1 MGLFCTSNMDDY
13 LWSKSTNDMKL
24 LSFLFSFAIF
34 SLSAQNYWQQEVNYK
49 IDVELNDTSNTL
61 IGAEEFEYVNN
72 SPDTLSFLY
81 IHLWPNAYK
90 NGETD
95 LAKQQYQN
103 GKQEG

>member
-1 MGLFCTSNMDDY
+1 
-13 LWSKSTNDMKL
+13 MKP
-24 LSFLFSFAIF
+24 LSFLFSFTIF

-61 IGAEEFEYVNN
+61 IGAEEFEYINN

-90 NGETD
+90 NGETA

-103 GKQEG
+103 GKQVLKYGADSIRGSISG